1 MEQVTIP
8 ELQRMKKEKKRIVM
22 MTAYD
27 FQMSRI
33 LDRAGV
39 DIMLVGDSGGRSL
52 LGYEDANRVTM
63 DEMVIMTRSV
73 SRGTKRALVVADMPF
88 MSFQVNKEEAIRNA
102 GRLVREGG
110 AQAVKLEVGEAYF
123 STVRAVVAAGVPVMA
138 HIGIT
143 PMGTIGAGGFRAEG
157 VEISEDQVLK
167 DARAMDEAGAFALF
181 LARVPPALAKA
192 MTERLRIPTISGSA
206 SSAECDGQFGF
217 THAVVGFSAE
227 ALDRPPG
234 HYGSVGISLYDAA
247 RKFAEDARAGKQA
260 AAGEGQR
267 RARD

>member
-8 ELQRMKKEKKRIVM
+8 ELQRMKRERQKIVM

-52 LGYEDANRVTM
+52 LGHEYPNRMTM
-63 DEMVIMTRSV
+63 DEMVVMARSV

-88 MSFQVNKEEAIRNA
+88 MSFQVRKEEAIRNA
-102 GRLVREGG
+102 GRLIREGG
-110 AQAVKLEVGEAYF
+110 AQAVKLEVGEAYS
-123 STVRAVVAAGVPVMA
+123 STVRAVVTAGVPVMA

-157 VEISEDQVLK
+157 VEMSEEQVLT
-167 DARAMDEAGAFALF
+167 DARAMEEAGAFALF
-181 LARVPPALAKA
+181 LARVPAALAKTI
-192 MTERLRIPTISGSA
+192 TEDLRIPTISGSA
-206 SSAECDGQFGF
+206 SAAECDGQFGF

-234 HYGSVGISLYDAA
+234 PYGSVAHSLHEAA
-247 RKFAEDARAGKQA
+247 RKFVEDARVGKQA
-260 AAGEGQR
+260 AQAERPG
-267 RARD
+267 RARG